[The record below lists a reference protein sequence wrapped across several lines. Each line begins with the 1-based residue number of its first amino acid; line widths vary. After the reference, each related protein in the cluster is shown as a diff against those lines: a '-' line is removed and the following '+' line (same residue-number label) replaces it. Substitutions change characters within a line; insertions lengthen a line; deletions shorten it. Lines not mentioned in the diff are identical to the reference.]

1 MTYNITN
8 PESLVDPAGTTT
20 DENAALRASAHQLA
34 ARLVRL
40 DLDAETL
47 EMVMAALSTDVC
59 DHVTVAGALDD

>member
-1 MTYNITN
+1 MMRTTTN
-8 PESLVDPAGTTT
+8 PESLVDPEGTTT
-20 DENAALRASAHQLA
+20 DEDAAQRASAHQLA

-59 DHVTVAGALDD
+59 DHVTVAGVQDD